1 MVERIRYYLERLYP
15 YLISGF
21 VLIIVHMWHIDFTD
35 NTDLKEVLNGI
46 VTLDSIILG
55 FLGAIMPVIL
65 SMKNESKFVKYVF
78 QKDKQHLFVKYLKIT
93 VLTGIVN
100 AVISLSMHLRGNMS
114 DNIRKV
120 VYYSWIFTTLLFVI
134 LTYRCMSH
142 MITLV
147 FKTDEENE
155 DGLERKH
162 STRVPKEREEDLK
175 KHFK

>member
-1 MVERIRYYLERLYP
+1 MVERIRYYMERVYP

-35 NTDLKEVLNGI
+35 NADLKEVLNGI

-55 FLGAIMPVIL
+55 FLGAIIPVIL

-100 AVISLSMHLRGNMS
+100 AVISLGMHLRGSMS
-114 DNIRKV
+114 DNVRKV
-120 VYYSWIFTTLLFVI
+120 VYYFWIFTTLLFVI

-147 FKTDEENE
+147 FRTDEENE
-155 DGLERKH
+155 DRLKRASNTKV
-162 STRVPKEREEDLK
+162 SKEREENLK
-175 KHFK
+175 NRFK